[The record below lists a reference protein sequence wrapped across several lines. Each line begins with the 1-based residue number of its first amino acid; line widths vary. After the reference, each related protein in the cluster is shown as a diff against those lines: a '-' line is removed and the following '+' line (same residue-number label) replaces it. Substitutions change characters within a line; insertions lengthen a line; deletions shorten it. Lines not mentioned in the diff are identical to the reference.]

1 MTRMSAPMMLSVMSD
16 DEVASFGRDPDAGF
30 GALRTERGLLPL
42 TAMSVD
48 ARVSGVVAAIE
59 VAQTFVNSLTTP
71 IEATY
76 MFPLPDRSAVHR
88 FRMEVA
94 GRVIEGVV
102 EERGAAREQYD
113 EAIAKGQRAAI
124 TEEERSGVFTL
135 RVGNL
140 MPGEAATVRL
150 SLVGPLPVD
159 DGEVTF
165 RFPLVVAP
173 RYIPGRELG
182 GDQAGM
188 GGAPDTDLVPDASR
202 ISPPVMLAG
211 VPNPVR
217 LGIRVAIDDP
227 NVTNVASSLHAVVQA
242 RHEVPSAA
250 PADPYRTF
258 AAMSQVIEV
267 HPGERLNR
275 DFILRWRASASELR
289 SSLTCA
295 DDADGSGGTFM
306 LTFVPP
312 ATKDLGAKPR
322 DVVFVLDRS
331 GSMEGWKMVAARRA
345 TARMIDTLTS
355 RDRFCALAFDDS
367 VETLPS
373 SGLVDATDRNRFR
386 AVEQLAK
393 VESRGGTEMAAPLMQ
408 AAKLLAGGHDDRSRV
423 IVLVT
428 DGQVGN
434 EDHLLAQIGPQLR
447 NVRVFTLGIDQ
458 AVNAGFLRRFAS
470 AGGGLCEL
478 VESEDRLD
486 AVMAKVHRRIG
497 TPIAA
502 ELAVQGAAGFE
513 VANVTPSKL
522 PDVYAGAPVTIFGRY
537 RGRLPVGASLTV
549 HGTSLGD
556 PLRAVIV
563 RDGDASPA
571 AWLAASW
578 ARAMIRD
585 LEDRYA
591 TAHDDNLAHEI
602 VTLSKRYSVLSRFT
616 AFLAI
621 DRSETANRTGR
632 LQQVVQPVE
641 QPAGWEGRAVLA
653 AAPKAMAAA
662 FAIPSPAPMEEM
674 EMRAEASAFDDEQAE
689 FAKSAPLARMP
700 APAAPAKAK
709 LRSSSP
715 PGGMAPP
722 VGGANRLRG
731 IVPPPPMARS
741 QGGGLRGR
749 AAPRKDEVQAPPS
762 DATAYLVQLG
772 ALAHELDDQARGR
785 NDIAAIRLLRQR
797 LTEWIEDVRSV
808 GGHDALATAVEAL
821 VTRLSSALAGGAAK
835 LDELRAIA
843 SELQVLASQPPSAS
857 PPRKPS
863 RLAFWK

>member
-1 MTRMSAPMMLSVMSD
+1 MTRMPSPMTLSVMSD
-16 DEVASFGRDPDAGF
+16 DEVASLGRDPDAGF

-42 TAMSVD
+42 TAMNVE

-59 VAQTFVNSLTTP
+59 LAQTFVNSLSTP

-76 MFPLPDRSAVHR
+76 MFPLPDRAAVHR

-94 GRVIEGVV
+94 GRVVEGVV

-113 EAIAKGQRAAI
+113 EAIAKGHRAAI

-140 MPGEAATVRL
+140 MPGESATVRL

-173 RYIPGRELG
+173 RYIPGRELA
-182 GDQAGM
+182 GDQAGLGVM
-188 GGAPDTDLVPDASR
+188 PDTDVVPDASR

-227 NVTNVASSLHAVVQA
+227 MVTDVASSLHAVVQS
-242 RHEVPSAA
+242 RQELGSPVA
-250 PADPYRTF
+250 PADPYRTV
-258 AAMSQVIEV
+258 AASSQVIEV
-267 HPGERLNR
+267 QPGERLNR
-275 DFILRWRASASELR
+275 DFILRWRASAQQLR
-289 SSLTCA
+289 STLICA
-295 DDADGSGGTFM
+295 DDADGNAGTFM

-312 ATKDLGAKPR
+312 ATKDIGAKPR

-355 RDRFCALAFDDS
+355 RDRFCALVFDDS
-367 VETLPS
+367 VEALPS
-373 SGLVDATDRNRFR
+373 AGLVDATDRNRFR

-393 VESRGGTEMAAPLMQ
+393 IDSRGGTEMAAPLVQ
-408 AAKLLAGGHDDRSRV
+408 AATLLAGGHDDRSRV

-434 EDHLLAQIGPQLR
+434 EDHLLASIGPQLR
-447 NVRVFTLGIDQ
+447 NVRVFALGIDQ

-497 TPIAA
+497 TPIAT
-502 ELAVQGAAGFE
+502 ELAVQGGGGLTLDQ
-513 VANVTPSKL
+513 VTPTKL

-537 RGRLPVGASLTV
+537 RGRAPERGAITV
-549 HGTSLGD
+549 LGTSLGE
-556 PLRAVIV
+556 PLRSVVGRHAE
-563 RDGDASPA
+563 ASPA

-591 TAHDDNLAHEI
+591 MAHDDRLAGEI
-602 VTLSKRYSVLSRFT
+602 VTLSKRFTVLSRFT

-632 LQQVVQPVE
+632 LHQAVQPVE
-641 QPAGWEGRAVLA
+641 KPAGWQGRAVLA
-653 AAPKAMAAA
+653 AARKVMAASYA
-662 FAIPSPAPMEEM
+662 MPSPAPMAAPLEAMERFEEG
-674 EMRAEASAFDDEQAE
+674 AFDDEA
-689 FAKSAPLARMP
+689 APTSA
-700 APAAPAKAK
+700 APRAQRAAPASPARAK
-709 LRSSSP
+709 LRSNAASA
-715 PGGMAPP
+715 GGF
-722 VGGANRLRG
+722 NRVRG
-731 IVPPPPMARS
+731 IVPSAPGIRS
-741 QGGGLRGR
+741 APGAVTRGR
-749 AAPRKDEVQAPPS
+749 AVPRKDADDTAV
-762 DATAYLVQLG
+762 DAAAYLAQLG
-772 ALAHELDDQARGR
+772 ALARELEDQARGR
-785 NDIAAIRLLRQR
+785 GDLVALRLLRQR

-808 GGHDALATAVEAL
+808 GGHAALAASVEAL
-821 VTRLSSALAGGAAK
+821 VQRLSSVLSGGAPD
-835 LDELRAIA
+835 LDALRAVA
-843 SELQVLASQPPSAS
+843 SELLAFSSQPPSAT
-857 PPRKPS
+857 PPPPTAG
-863 RLAFWK
+863 RLAYCK